1 MVRLKKTPSKT
12 VSIEDVARLA
22 GVSITTV
29 SRVINK
35 FPSVKERN
43 RIRVLEAV
51 KELKFQP
58 SVFAQRLAT
67 GKSNVVALV
76 IPRYEGVFYS
86 FYALELIRGI
96 GTLCAVLKL
105 DLLLHLTDARS
116 TLNIKG
122 AGGVIFA
129 DLIGNRHQL
138 EDALAAGTPCV
149 VINNYVED
157 LNVSCIAIDNEGGAF
172 EAVNYL
178 ISLGHRKIAHITGD
192 LITQAAAM
200 RFEGYKRALKKNN
213 IPFNEDYVFKTDYS
227 RGQARE
233 AAENLVKMKDAATAV
248 FVASDSMALEVMT
261 VARELGKDI
270 PRDLSIIGFDDN
282 PSGLDAPVALTTV
295 RQPLIRMAEESV
307 KELSRLMSTK
317 KEFKFNPVRN
327 IKAPETQNKISNGVN
342 KILLPAE
349 IVIRDSCKPH

>member
-1 MVRLKKTPSKT
+1 MVRTKKGPSRT
-12 VSIEDVARLA
+12 VSIEDVARIA

-35 FPSVKERN
+35 FPSVKEKN
-43 RIRVLEAV
+43 RASVLDAV
-51 KELKFQP
+51 KQLKFQP

-67 GKSNVVALV
+67 GKSNVIALV

-96 GTLCAVLKL
+96 GTLCSALKL

-116 TLNIKG
+116 NINLKG
-122 AGGVIFA
+122 MGGIIFA
-129 DLIGNRHQL
+129 DLIGNRYQL
-138 EDALAAGTPCV
+138 VDALAAGVPCV

-157 LNVSCIAIDNEGGAF
+157 LNVSCIAIDNAGGAF

-178 ISLGHRKIAHITGD
+178 ISLGHKKIVHITGD

-200 RFEGYKRALKKNN
+200 RFEGYKKALKKNN
-213 IPFNEDYVFKTDYS
+213 IPLREDYIFKTDYS
-227 RGQARE
+227 RGQARS
-233 AAENLVKMKDAATAV
+233 AAETLFKMSDPATAV
-248 FVASDSMALEVMT
+248 FAASDSMALEVMA
-261 VARELGKDI
+261 VARELGKNI
-270 PRDLSIIGFDDN
+270 PNDLSIIGFDDN

-295 RQPLIRMAEESV
+295 RQSLIKMAEESV
-307 KELSRLMSTK
+307 KELNRLMSPK
-317 KEFKFNPVRN
+317 RD
-327 IKAPETQNKISNGVN
+327 IKIN

-349 IVIRDSCKPH
+349 IVLRDSCKSIS